1 MGLPITACGKLRLLC
16 CPSQHG
22 TTSTTSTGI
31 FGHSHLQHVQ
41 RPLAKAENQKTHHFV
56 LHSSHLVYWLR
67 EPQGW
72 DGSASQGGA
81 NKNGATENANQ
92 SDVES
97 KSAATNQQKPCRQE
111 LDSPSLS
118 SASKVSVCIHFFCSL
133 GQWNLPSGSVKLL
146 PEQHPN
152 SMANMLCFAVS
163 VFGDYT
169 PKLATLQ
176 NHYFT
181 QIGAHTVMLMISSLS
196 HSVSVSLSLSVKYP
210 YSSICQKYEKALHK
224 PRPCMLPKLVL
235 MQFSLNLPSVSSNH
249 SIQIES
255 VLDNRLSQP
264 HNQSLP
270 SVHRALAWFTTTL
283 KRGSCAATSL
293 LKSPTASSSPRSMV
307 RSSEPKWSSSI
318 SCEDGPRNHH
328 NLGRDP
334 SIQLRL
340 NKHIHIQIHTISSV
354 LLSYIVNFTRR
365 RNDRQ

>member
-81 NKNGATENANQ
+81 NKNGATGNTNQ
-92 SDVES
+92 SHVES
-97 KSAATNQQKPCRQE
+97 KSAATNQQKPSRQE
-111 LDSPSLS
+111 LSPSLS

-169 PKLATLQ
+169 PKLATL
-176 NHYFT
+176 
-181 QIGAHTVMLMISSLS
+181 
-196 HSVSVSLSLSVKYP
+196 
-210 YSSICQKYEKALHK
+210 
-224 PRPCMLPKLVL
+224 
-235 MQFSLNLPSVSSNH
+235 
-249 SIQIES
+249 
-255 VLDNRLSQP
+255 
-264 HNQSLP
+264 
-270 SVHRALAWFTTTL
+270 
-283 KRGSCAATSL
+283 
-293 LKSPTASSSPRSMV
+293 
-307 RSSEPKWSSSI
+307 
-318 SCEDGPRNHH
+318 
-328 NLGRDP
+328 
-334 SIQLRL
+334 
-340 NKHIHIQIHTISSV
+340 
-354 LLSYIVNFTRR
+354 
-365 RNDRQ
+365 